1 MLRPEGEGLR
11 VYLHREP
18 VDMRLQRTGL
28 ASLVQEAIREDP
40 FSAGAIFAFIGKRYD
55 RLKLLAW
62 DKNGFVLWYK
72 VIESRERFIWP
83 RNAAE
88 EVVTLTVEQ
97 LNWLLDGLDV
107 FRQPHRM
114 LRLAYVS

>member
-18 VDMRLQRTGL
+18 IDMRLQRTGL
-28 ASLVQEAIREDP
+28 ASLVQEVMREDP
-40 FSAGAIFAFIGKRYD
+40 FSAGAIFGFIGKRYD
-55 RLKLLAW
+55 RVKLLGW

-72 VIESRERFIWP
+72 VIESREKFIWP
-83 RNAAE
+83 RDVDE
-88 EVVTLTVEQ
+88 DVVTLTVEQ

-107 FRQPHRM
+107 FRQPHR
-114 LRLAYVS
+114 LLSLAYVS

>member
-28 ASLVQEAIREDP
+28 AARVQEVIGESP
-40 FSAGAIFAFIGKRYD
+40 FQGGAIFAFIGKRYD
-55 RLKLLAW
+55 RIKLLAW

-72 VIESRERFIWP
+72 VIESREKFLWP
-83 RNAAE
+83 RHE
-88 EVVTLTVEQ
+88 DEDVVTLTGEQ
-97 LNWLLDGLDV
+97 LGWLLDGYDV
-107 FRQPHRM
+107 FRQPHQM
-114 LRLAYVS
+114 LQLAYAS